1 MTNQTQINKIL
12 VRILEI
18 SVLHRN
24 FQKRIIESS
33 RLEKILKKSETN
45 N

>member
-12 VRILEI
+12 VRILEK

-24 FQKRIIESS
+24 FQERIIESS
-33 RLEKILKKSETN
+33 RLEKTLKKSETN